1 LKPNLKHELRT
12 PLNHIIGYSEML
24 LEECKPGQDDACQAS
39 LQRIHDHGLRLLDLV
54 DRCLASIH
62 GTDSASNANPRPSL
76 SPELETRV
84 GQILMEVE
92 EFRGAKDPSGA
103 GAYAQ
108 DLARIALAADRL
120 KILATTLTHGG
131 QPKRPTP
138 PTSQTRRFRKGPGS
152 TASHPEGVGPRLLVV
167 DDDEGNREMLTR
179 RLVRLGYAVRSA
191 SNGLQALAEL
201 GSEPADLV
209 LLDLQMPEMDGFEA
223 LLRIRA
229 NAQWATLAV
238 IILSASSDIERV
250 ARCIELGAEDYLP
263 KPFNPVLLQ
272 ARIAACL
279 ERKLLRDRE
288 VTHLQQIQEEQRR
301 SDALLHA
308 ILPREIATELKTTD
322 RVRPTRFDHVAV
334 LFTDIV
340 GFTTWC
346 GREPAERVHHE
357 LQSLVESFEQI
368 AERHGLEKIKT
379 IGDSFMAT
387 AGLLHPMADPA
398 LATVCCGLEMI
409 EHVRGHHPAWQIRAG
424 IHVGPVSAGVVGRM
438 KYQYDV
444 WGDTVN
450 TAARMEQAAPAGTIC
465 VEALVWNGLAS
476 HCVGTALGPIPI
488 KGKGSLDL
496 FAIVA
501 LR

>member
-1 LKPNLKHELRT
+1 MKPNLKHELRT
-12 PLNHIIGYSEML
+12 PLNHIIGYSEMI
-24 LEECKPGQDDACQAS
+24 LEECKNGEDDAWQAS

-54 DRCLASIH
+54 ERCLASNTH
-62 GTDSASNANPRPSL
+62 PRPNL

-84 GQILMEVE
+84 EEILMEVQE
-92 EFRGAKDPSGA
+92 LRSPKDPSCSH
-103 GAYAQ
+103 AQ
-108 DLARIALAADRL
+108 DQDLERIALAADRL
-120 KILATTLTHGG
+120 RILASTLTHAD
-131 QPKRPTP
+131 QPKRFATP
-138 PTSQTRRFRKGPGS
+138 GSQTRRFRKGPEGS
-152 TASHPEGVGPRLLVV
+152 PPQPGSVRQRLLVV

-179 RLVRLGYAVRSA
+179 RLIRLGYTVRTA
-191 SNGLQALAEL
+191 SDGLQALAAL
-201 GSEPADLV
+201 GSEPVDLV

-229 NAQWATLAV
+229 NTQWATLPV

-288 VTHLQQIQEEQRR
+288 VTHLRQIQEEQRR

-357 LQSLVESFEQI
+357 LQSLVEAFEQI

-409 EHVRGHHPAWQIRAG
+409 EHVRGHHPAWQLRAG
-424 IHVGPVSAGVVGRM
+424 IHVGPVSAGVVGHR

-450 TAARMEQAAPAGTIC
+450 TAARMEQAAPADTIC
-465 VEALVWNGLAS
+465 VEASVWKGLAS
-476 HCVGTALGPIPI
+476 HCVGTALGSIPI

-496 FAIVA
+496 YAIEG